1 MRSGSGDVIRRV
13 GRPGLVAACT
23 LVAVAIGGCRLPE
36 NALDGPLAVPLRI
49 TATAET
55 IDIDAPTWYADETAI
70 FVCPTEPP
78 ALPESGPQRDGWA
91 PGRECHDF
99 GRVRSPDGL
108 ATTLSLDTLSN
119 EELAPF
125 LDARDWFLLLVAVEG
140 DRANAAIHSSFP
152 GPIRAAT

>member
-1 MRSGSGDVIRRV
+1 MIRLGHR
-13 GRPGLVAACT
+13 GRLVAAIT
-23 LVAVAIGGCRLPE
+23 VAVLAVVGCRLPE

-49 TATAET
+49 TATAEA
-55 IDIDAPTWYADETAI
+55 IDVDAPTWYADETAI

-78 ALPESGPQRDGWA
+78 ALPAPGPERDGWT
-91 PGRECHDF
+91 PGVGCHDF

-108 ATTLSLDTLSN
+108 ATTLELDTLTD

-125 LDARDWFLLLVAVEG
+125 RGARDWFLVLVAVEG